1 MYVPLMQTDP
11 FIIAATIEP
20 KDVDLRIK
28 GTRKKANVIL
38 GDCKQSQLLL
48 LGN

>member
-1 MYVPLMQTDP
+1 MYGQLMETDP
-11 FIIAATIEP
+11 FIRAATTEP
-20 KDVDLRIK
+20 RDVDLRIN